1 MKKFLLLTAI
11 CCAGAAAQE
20 TPLVS
25 GDSAAG
31 KALYEA
37 QCLSCHGPAG
47 ASVVPTQ
54 PVLSGQHAEYTA
66 AQLKL
71 LRDGGRKNAI
81 MSPLA
86 ANLTD
91 EDIANLAAY
100 LAAQTP
106 VVAGAVDM
114 ELARSA
120 EKLYRGGDLEANIPA
135 CAACHGPAGAG
146 IAPHYPRVSGQYAEY
161 IASSLREFAGGAR
174 QNTEM
179 NAIAARLSE
188 EQIDA
193 LAEYISGL
201 AP

>member
-1 MKKFLLLTAI
+1 MKRFLLFAF

-20 TPLVS
+20 TPLIT

-31 KALYEA
+31 KALYDA

-54 PVLSGQHAEYTA
+54 PILAGQYAEYTA

-71 LRDGGRKNAI
+71 LRDGGRKNLI

-86 ANLTD
+86 ANLSD
-91 EDIANLAAY
+91 KDIADIAVY

-106 VVAGAVDM
+106 VIAGAAKT
-114 ELARSA
+114 ELAKSG
-120 EKLYRGGDLEANIPA
+120 EKIYRGGVIESAIPA

-146 IAPHYPRVSGQYAEY
+146 IPPHFPRISGQYAEY
-161 IASSLREFAGGAR
+161 TASSLRQYASGER
-174 QNTEM
+174 E
-179 NAIAARLSE
+179 NAIMNPIAAKLTE
-188 EQIDA
+188 EQIDS